1 MMLRI
6 ITKGTAAVLLAL
18 TVSGCGFQLRESAG
32 FPAELS
38 PLYLSQQQDTVY
50 TSLLTRLQQGGVE
63 LTDQQKAAKW
73 RLWLSGVRHSKRQVT
88 YTSGASSY
96 DLQGEVDYQLMDAA
110 GKAVIPPRTLRSERT
125 YTSNESLYSEASDI
139 AALRYEIERDLA
151 RRISQQLSKVKL
163 PTEEDNPAQE
173 P

>member
-1 MMLRI
+1 MKLRI
-6 ITKGTAAVLLAL
+6 ITKGMAAALLAL

-38 PLYLSQQQDTVY
+38 PLYLSQQQHTVY
-50 TSLLTRLQQGGVE
+50 SSLLTRLQQGGVE
-63 LTDQQKAAKW
+63 LTDQQKTAQW
-73 RLWLSGVRHSKRQVT
+73 RLWLSDVRHTKRRVT

-96 DLQGEVDYQLMDAA
+96 DLQGEIDFQLLDAR
-110 GKAVIPPRTLRSERT
+110 GKAVTNSRTLRSTRT

-151 RRISQQLSKVKL
+151 RRISQQLSKVQL
-163 PTEEDNPAQE
+163 PSDDDNPATEQ
-173 P
+173 